1 MTKVIVKDKAFVPFL
16 PEAAVQKEVARVAR
30 ELTRDLGDKSPL
42 FLPVL
47 NGAFMFTADLLRH
60 FEGACEVC
68 FIKLA
73 SYAGTQSTGAVREV
87 IGLAADI
94 TGRHVVIV
102 EDIVDSGLTMAHTI
116 ATLRKH
122 NPASISVCTLM
133 LKPAALHVEV
143 PIDYCCMEIPNDFIV
158 GYGLDYD
165 GFGRNLREIYV
176 LAPQEA

>member
-1 MTKVIVKDKAFVPFL
+1 MTKIIVKDKAFVPFL
-16 PEAAVQKEVARVAR
+16 PEAAIQKEVARVASEIR
-30 ELTRDLGDKSPL
+30 RDLGGKCPM

-47 NGAFMFTADLLRH
+47 NGSFVFAADLLRH
-60 FEGACEVC
+60 FADDCEVS
-68 FIKLA
+68 FIKMA
-73 SYAGTQSTGAVREV
+73 SYAGTQSTGCIREV
-87 IGLAADI
+87 MGLAADI

-102 EDIVDSGLTMAHTI
+102 EDIIDSGLTMAHTL

-122 NPASISVCTLM
+122 NPASIRVCTLM
-133 LKPAALHVEV
+133 LKPAALRVEV

-176 LAPQEA
+176 LAPDEA